1 LRPASFET
9 AVNVPY
15 EILLAFR
22 YLRVHRGRTF
32 LSVITMISVG
42 GVAVGT
48 AALIIALALM
58 TGFEEDMRQ
67 RILRGSAHLQVIEQ
81 AESGF
86 DDADGVL
93 AKARLI
99 PGVLAAAPVLF
110 SPAMIMNDALGSPA
124 YAEIYGV
131 EPQLQGQVVDFGV
144 EAGTNPLSGLKQRG
158 ASGRPGMVLG
168 ADLAARMAVGPGDLV
183 RVLVPKVRLTPF
195 APIPRSLVLEV
206 AGIVKTEA
214 YPQDSQRAYIALDVA
229 RRLLDAPGRASWVEL
244 RLTDP
249 RGLGA
254 MKLLVSREM
263 GERFVVLDLLEQNK
277 EIFKAFE
284 TEKLFLFI
292 AIALIV
298 VVASLNIVSTL
309 VLMVNDKVR
318 EIGTLTAMGARA
330 FGIAAV
336 FMLQGIVIGL
346 VGTVVGLTVGS
357 ALAYW
362 LDTYRV
368 MRLNPDVYFI
378 AYVPFANRPGNV
390 AIVGLSALAIAF
402 FATIYPAFK
411 AARLHPVEAIRHE

>member
-1 LRPASFET
+1 VKA
-9 AVNVPY
+9 PY
-15 EILLAFR
+15 ELVLALR
-22 YLRVHRGRTF
+22 YLRVQRGRTF
-32 LSVITMISVG
+32 LSVITMISVA

-48 AALIIALALM
+48 AALVIALALM
-58 TGFEEDMRQ
+58 TGFEDDMRQ

-86 DDADGVL
+86 DDADGVM
-93 AKARLI
+93 AKARGI
-99 PGVLAAAPVLF
+99 PGVAAAAPVLF
-110 SPAMIMNDALGSPA
+110 SPAMIMNEALGSPA

-131 EPQLQGQVVDFGV
+131 DPRLQDQVVDFGV
-144 EAGTNPLSGLKQRG
+144 DAGKDPLGGLSGRG
-158 ASGRPGMVLG
+158 ENARAGVVLG
-168 ADLAARMAVGPGDLV
+168 ADLAARLAVRPGDLV

-206 AGIVKTEA
+206 AGTVKTEA
-214 YPQDSQRAYIALDVA
+214 YPQDAQRAYVALDVV
-229 RRLLDAPGRASWVEL
+229 RRLLDAPGRASWLEL

-249 RGLGA
+249 RALGA
-254 MKLLVSREM
+254 MKVSVSKAM
-263 GERFVVLDLLEQNK
+263 GERFIVLDLLEQNK

-309 VLMVNDKVR
+309 ILMVNDKVR
-318 EIGTLTAMGARA
+318 EIGTLTALGARPM
-330 FGIAAV
+330 GIAAV
-336 FMLQGIVIGL
+336 FMLQGIVIGV
-346 VGTVVGLTVGS
+346 VGTAAGLTLGS
-357 ALAYW
+357 ASAYW

-368 MRLNPDVYFI
+368 MSLNPDVYFI

-390 AIVGLSALAIAF
+390 VIVGLSALIIAF
-402 FATIYPAFK
+402 CATIYPAFR

>member
-1 LRPASFET
+1 
-9 AVNVPY
+9 VNLPY
-15 EILLAFR
+15 ELLLAFR

-48 AALIIALALM
+48 AALVIALALM

-86 DDADGVL
+86 DDADDVL
-93 AKARLI
+93 AKARSV

-131 EPQLQGQVVDFGV
+131 DPQLQGHVVDFG
-144 EAGTNPLSGLKQRG
+144 AGAGKDPLAGLKERG
-158 ASGRPGMVLG
+158 GSDRPGIVLG
-168 ADLAARMAVGPGDLV
+168 ADLAKRMAVRPGDLV

-206 AGIVKTEA
+206 AGVVRTDA
-214 YPQDSQRAYIALDVA
+214 YPQDSQRAYMALDVT

-244 RLTDP
+244 RLADP
-249 RGLGA
+249 RALSA
-254 MKLLVSREM
+254 MKVVVSREM
-263 GERFVVLDLLEQNK
+263 GERFVVFDLLERNK

-330 FGIAAV
+330 FGIASV

-346 VGTVVGLTVGS
+346 VGTALGLALGS
-357 ALAYW
+357 ALTYW

-368 MRLNPDVYFI
+368 MALDPDVYFI
-378 AYVPFANRPGNV
+378 AYVPFANHPANV
-390 AIVGLSALAIAF
+390 AIIGLSALVISF
-402 FATIYPAFK
+402 VATIYPAFK
-411 AARLHPVEAIRHE
+411 AARLNPVEAIRHE

>member
-1 LRPASFET
+1 MKA
-9 AVNVPY
+9 PY
-15 EILLAFR
+15 ELVLALR
-22 YLRVHRGRTF
+22 YLRVQRGRTF
-32 LSVITMISVG
+32 LSVITMISVA

-48 AALIIALALM
+48 AALVIALALM

-86 DDADGVL
+86 DDADGVM
-93 AKARLI
+93 ATARAI
-99 PGVLAAAPVLF
+99 PGVAAAAPVLF
-110 SPAMIMNDALGSPA
+110 SPAMIMNEALGSPA
-124 YAEIYGV
+124 YAELYGV
-131 EPQLQGQVVDFGV
+131 DPRLEVQVVDFGV
-144 EAGTNPLSGLKQRG
+144 EAGKDPLGRLSGRG
-158 ASGRPGMVLG
+158 ENARAGVVLG
-168 ADLAARMAVGPGDLV
+168 VDLAARLAVRPGDLV

-206 AGIVKTEA
+206 AGTVKTDA
-214 YPQDSQRAYIALDVA
+214 YPQDAQRAYIAIDVV
-229 RRLLDAPGRASWVEL
+229 RRLLDAPGRASWLEL

-249 RGLGA
+249 RVLGA
-254 MKLLVSREM
+254 MKVSVSKAM
-263 GERFVVLDLLEQNK
+263 GERFIVLDHARENK

-309 VLMVNDKVR
+309 ILMVNDKVR
-318 EIGTLTAMGARA
+318 EIGTLTAMGARPL
-330 FGIAAV
+330 GIAAV
-336 FMLQGIVIGL
+336 FMLQGIVIGV
-346 VGTVVGLTVGS
+346 VGTAAGLTLGS
-357 ALAYW
+357 ASAYW

-368 MRLNPDVYFI
+368 MSLNPDVYFI

-390 AIVGLSALAIAF
+390 VIVGLSALIIAF
-402 FATIYPAFK
+402 CATIYPAFR

>member
-1 LRPASFET
+1 VKA
-9 AVNVPY
+9 PY
-15 EILLAFR
+15 ELLLALR
-22 YLRVHRGRTF
+22 YLRVQRGRTF
-32 LSVITMISVG
+32 LSVITMISVA

-48 AALIIALALM
+48 AALVIALALM

-93 AKARLI
+93 TKARGI
-99 PGVLAAAPVLF
+99 PGVAAAAPVLF

-131 EPQLQGQVVDFGV
+131 DPALQSQVVDFG
-144 EAGTNPLSGLKQRG
+144 AGAGKDPLGGLTRRG
-158 ASGRPGMVLG
+158 ENARPGVVLG
-168 ADLAARMAVGPGDLV
+168 ADLAARLAVRPGDLV

-206 AGIVKTEA
+206 AGTVKTEA
-214 YPQDSQRAYIALDVA
+214 YPQDSQRAYVALDVA
-229 RRLLDAPGRASWVEL
+229 RRLLDAPGRASWLEL

-249 RGLGA
+249 SDLGA
-254 MKLLVSREM
+254 WKLTVARAM
-263 GERFVVLDLLEQNK
+263 GDRFIVLDLLEQNK

-318 EIGTLTAMGARA
+318 EIGTLTAMGARP

-346 VGTVVGLTVGS
+346 VGTAAGLTLGS
-357 ALAYW
+357 VSAYW

-368 MRLNPDVYFI
+368 MKLNPDVYFI

-390 AIVGLSALAIAF
+390 AIIGLSALVIAF
-402 FATIYPAFK
+402 CATIYPAFK

>member
-1 LRPASFET
+1 VKA
-9 AVNVPY
+9 PY
-15 EILLAFR
+15 ELVLALR
-22 YLRVHRGRTF
+22 YLRVQRGRTF
-32 LSVITMISVG
+32 LSVITMISVA

-48 AALIIALALM
+48 AALVIALALM

-86 DDADGVL
+86 DDADGVM
-93 AKARLI
+93 AKARGI
-99 PGVLAAAPVLF
+99 PGVAAAAPVLF
-110 SPAMIMNDALGSPA
+110 SPAMIMNEALGSPA
-124 YAEIYGV
+124 YAELYGV
-131 EPQLQGQVVDFGV
+131 DPRLQGQVVDFGAD
-144 EAGTNPLSGLKQRG
+144 AGKEPLGALSGRG
-158 ASGRPGMVLG
+158 ENARAGVVLG
-168 ADLAARMAVGPGDLV
+168 VDLAARLSVRPGDLV

-206 AGIVKTEA
+206 AGTVKTDA
-214 YPQDSQRAYIALDVA
+214 YPQDAQRAYISLDVV
-229 RRLLDAPGRASWVEL
+229 RRLLDAPGRASWLEL
-244 RLTDP
+244 RLADP
-249 RGLGA
+249 RALGA
-254 MKLLVSREM
+254 MKLSVSKAM

-318 EIGTLTAMGARA
+318 EIGTLTAMGARPL
-330 FGIAAV
+330 GIAAV
-336 FMLQGIVIGL
+336 FMLQGIVIGV
-346 VGTVVGLTVGS
+346 VGTAAGLTLGS
-357 ALAYW
+357 ASAYW

-368 MRLNPDVYFI
+368 MSLNPDVYFI

-390 AIVGLSALAIAF
+390 AIVGLSALVIAF
-402 FATIYPAFK
+402 CATIYPAFK

>member
-1 LRPASFET
+1 MKA
-9 AVNVPY
+9 PY
-15 EILLAFR
+15 ELVLALR
-22 YLRVHRGRTF
+22 YLRVQRGRTF
-32 LSVITMISVG
+32 LSVITMISVA

-48 AALIIALALM
+48 AALVIALALM

-86 DDADGVL
+86 DDADGVM
-93 AKARLI
+93 AKARGI
-99 PGVLAAAPVLF
+99 PGVAAAAPVLF
-110 SPAMIMNDALGSPA
+110 SPAMIMNEALGSPA
-124 YAEIYGV
+124 YAELYGV
-131 EPQLQGQVVDFGV
+131 DSRLQGQVVDFGV
-144 EAGTNPLSGLKQRG
+144 DAGKDPLGGLYGRG
-158 ASGRPGMVLG
+158 ENARAGVVLG
-168 ADLAARMAVGPGDLV
+168 ADLAARLAVRPGDLV

-206 AGIVKTEA
+206 AGTVKTDA
-214 YPQDSQRAYIALDVA
+214 YPQDAQRAYIAIDVV
-229 RRLLDAPGRASWVEL
+229 RRLLDAPGRASWIEL

-249 RGLGA
+249 RSLGA
-254 MKLLVSREM
+254 MKGSVSKAM
-263 GERFVVLDLLEQNK
+263 GERFIVLDLLEQNK

-318 EIGTLTAMGARA
+318 EIGTLTAMGARPL
-330 FGIAAV
+330 GIAAV
-336 FMLQGIVIGL
+336 FMLQGIVIGV
-346 VGTVVGLTVGS
+346 VGTAAGLTLGS
-357 ALAYW
+357 ASAYW
-362 LDTYRV
+362 LDTYHV
-368 MRLNPDVYFI
+368 MSLNPDVYFI

-390 AIVGLSALAIAF
+390 VIVGLSALIIAF
-402 FATIYPAFK
+402 CATIYPAFK

>member
-1 LRPASFET
+1 
-9 AVNVPY
+9 VNVPY
-15 EILLAFR
+15 ELLLAFR

-48 AALIIALALM
+48 AALVIALALM

-67 RILRGSAHLQVIEQ
+67 RILRGSAHLQIIEQ

-93 AKARLI
+93 AKARAI
-99 PGVLAAAPVLF
+99 PGVRAAAPVLF
-110 SPAMIMNDALGSPA
+110 SPAMIMNDALGTPA

-131 EPQLQGQVVDFGV
+131 EPQLQSQVVDFGAL
-144 EAGTNPLSGLKQRG
+144 AGGDPLGALSHRG
-158 ASGRPGMVLG
+158 ESGRPGIVLG
-168 ADLAARMAVGPGDLV
+168 ADLAARMAVHPGDPV

-206 AGIVKTEA
+206 AGIVKTDA
-214 YPQDSQRAYIALDVA
+214 YPQDSQRAYVALDDA
-229 RRLLDAPGRASWVEL
+229 RRLLDAPGRASWVEI

-249 RGLGA
+249 RALSA
-254 MKLLVSREM
+254 MKLAVARAM

-277 EIFKAFE
+277 AIFKAFE

-318 EIGTLTAMGARA
+318 EIGTLTAMGAKA
-330 FGIAAV
+330 FGIASV

-346 VGTVVGLTVGS
+346 VGTALGLTMGS

-362 LDTYRV
+362 LDKYRV
-368 MRLNPDVYFI
+368 MRLDPDVYFI
-378 AYVPFANRPGNV
+378 AYVPFANRPANV
-390 AIVGLSALAIAF
+390 AIIGLSALVIAF
-402 FATIYPAFK
+402 LATIYPAFK

>member
-1 LRPASFET
+1 
-9 AVNVPY
+9 VNIPY
-15 EILLAFR
+15 ELLLAFR
-22 YLRVHRGRTF
+22 YLRVQRGRTF

-48 AALIIALALM
+48 AALVIALALM

-67 RILRGSAHLQVIEQ
+67 RILRGSAHLQIIEQ

-93 AKARLI
+93 AKARAI
-99 PGVLAAAPVLF
+99 PGVRAAAPVLF
-110 SPAMIMNDALGSPA
+110 SPAMIMNDALASPA

-131 EPQLQGQVVDFGV
+131 DPQLQGQVVDFGAA
-144 EAGTNPLSGLKQRG
+144 AGSDPLSGLNKPG
-158 ASGRPGMVLG
+158 DDGRAAIVLG
-168 ADLAARMAVGPGDLV
+168 ADLAAKMAVHPGDLV

-195 APIPRSLVLEV
+195 APIPRSLVLQV
-206 AGIVKTEA
+206 AGIVKTDA
-214 YPQDSQRAYIALDVA
+214 YPQDSQRAYMALDVS

-249 RGLGA
+249 RGVSA
-254 MKLLVSREM
+254 MKSVVSRAM

-318 EIGTLTAMGARA
+318 EIGTLTAMGAKA
-330 FGIAAV
+330 IGIAAV
-336 FMLQGIVIGL
+336 FMLQGIVIGV
-346 VGTVVGLTVGS
+346 VGTGIGLSLGS

-390 AIVGLSALAIAF
+390 AIVGVSALLIAF
-402 FATIYPAFK
+402 CATIYPAFK

>member
-1 LRPASFET
+1 
-9 AVNVPY
+9 VNTPY
-15 EILLAFR
+15 ELLLAFR

-48 AALIIALALM
+48 AALVIALALM

-67 RILRGSAHLQVIEQ
+67 RILRGSAHLQIIEQ

-93 AKARLI
+93 QAARAV
-99 PGVLAAAPVLF
+99 PGVAAASPVLF
-110 SPAMIMNDALGSPA
+110 SPAMIMNDGLGSPA

-131 EPQLQGQVVDFGV
+131 DPELQGQVVDFGA
-144 EAGTNPLSGLKQRG
+144 EAGKAPLAGLARRSE
-158 ASGRPGMVLG
+158 SGRPGIVLG
-168 ADLAARMAVGPGDLV
+168 ADLAARMAVRPGDLV
-183 RVLVPKVRLTPF
+183 RMLVPKVRLTPF

-206 AGIVKTEA
+206 AGVVKTDA
-214 YPQDSQRAYIALDVA
+214 YPQDAQRAYIALDVA

-249 RGLGA
+249 RDLGA
-254 MKLLVSREM
+254 MKLVVSSAM

-318 EIGTLTAMGARA
+318 EIGTLTAMGARPV
-330 FGIAAV
+330 GIAAV

-346 VGTVVGLTVGS
+346 VGTSVGLALGS
-357 ALAYW
+357 GLAYW
-362 LDTYRV
+362 LDAYRV

-390 AIVGLSALAIAF
+390 AIVGLSALVIAF
-402 FATIYPAFK
+402 CATIYPAFK
-411 AARLHPVEAIRHE
+411 AARQKPVEAIRHE

>member
-1 LRPASFET
+1 VKA
-9 AVNVPY
+9 PY
-15 EILLAFR
+15 ELLLAFR
-22 YLRVHRGRTF
+22 YLRVQRGRTF

-48 AALIIALALM
+48 AALVIALALM

-67 RILRGSAHLQVIEQ
+67 RILRGSAHLQIIER
-81 AESGF
+81 AENGF

-93 AKARLI
+93 AKARAV
-99 PGVLAAAPVLF
+99 PGVQAAAPVLF
-110 SPAMIMNDALGSPA
+110 SRAMIMNDASGTPA

-131 EPQLQGQVVDFGV
+131 DPQVQGQVVDFGQV
-144 EAGTNPLSGLKQRG
+144 AGSDPLSGLK
-158 ASGRPGMVLG
+158 APSESGRAGIVLG
-168 ADLAARMAVGPGDLV
+168 ADLAANMGVHPGDLV
-183 RVLVPKVRLTPF
+183 RLLVPKLRLTPF

-214 YPQDSQRAYIALDVA
+214 YPQDSTRAYVALDVT
-229 RRLLDAPGRASWVEL
+229 RRLLDAPGRASWIEL

-249 RGLGA
+249 RALPA
-254 MKLLVSREM
+254 MKLVVSREM

-309 VLMVNDKVR
+309 VLMVNDKVK

-330 FGIAAV
+330 FSIASV
-336 FMLQGIVIGL
+336 FMLQGVIIGL
-346 VGTVVGLTVGS
+346 VGTVLGLTLGS
-357 ALAYW
+357 AVAYW

-368 MRLNPDVYFI
+368 MSLDSNVYFI
-378 AYVPFANRPGNV
+378 DYVPFANRPANV
-390 AIVGLSALAIAF
+390 AIIGVSALVIAF
-402 FATIYPAFK
+402 LATIYPAFK

>member
-1 LRPASFET
+1 VKA
-9 AVNVPY
+9 PY
-15 EILLAFR
+15 ELVLALR
-22 YLRVHRGRTF
+22 YLRVQRGRTF
-32 LSVITMISVG
+32 LSVITMISVA

-48 AALIIALALM
+48 AALVIALALM

-86 DDADGVL
+86 DDADGVM
-93 AKARLI
+93 ATARAI
-99 PGVLAAAPVLF
+99 PGVAAAAPVLF
-110 SPAMIMNDALGSPA
+110 SPAMIMNEALGSPA
-124 YAEIYGV
+124 YAELYGV
-131 EPQLQGQVVDFGV
+131 DPRLEVQVVDFGV
-144 EAGTNPLSGLKQRG
+144 EAGKDPLGRLSGRG
-158 ASGRPGMVLG
+158 ENARAGVVLG
-168 ADLAARMAVGPGDLV
+168 VDLAARLAVRPGDLV

-206 AGIVKTEA
+206 AGTVKTDA
-214 YPQDSQRAYIALDVA
+214 YPQDAQRAYIAIDVV
-229 RRLLDAPGRASWVEL
+229 RRLLDAPGRASWLEL

-249 RGLGA
+249 RVLGA
-254 MKLLVSREM
+254 MKVSVSKAM
-263 GERFVVLDLLEQNK
+263 GERFIVLDHARENK

-309 VLMVNDKVR
+309 ILMVNDKVR
-318 EIGTLTAMGARA
+318 EIGTLTAMGARPL
-330 FGIAAV
+330 GIAAV
-336 FMLQGIVIGL
+336 FMLQGIVIGV
-346 VGTVVGLTVGS
+346 VGTAAGLTLGS
-357 ALAYW
+357 ASAYW

-368 MRLNPDVYFI
+368 MSLNPDVYFI

-390 AIVGLSALAIAF
+390 VIVGLSALIIAF
-402 FATIYPAFK
+402 CATIYPAFR